1 MIEHRSALNTVLDI
15 NERFEVRADDRILA
29 LSSLSFD
36 LSVYDIFG
44 ALAAGAT
51 IVMPHPMSAQEPGD
65 WADLGRQERVTIWN
79 SVPAL
84 LEMWV
89 GHLEGRQKDHSIRLA
104 LLSGDW
110 IPVGLP
116 DRARAALPGLQ
127 LVSLGGATEAS
138 IWSIGYPISAV
149 GKDWRSIPYG
159 QPLRNQQM
167 HVLNEE
173 MTPCPIW
180 VPGQIYIAG
189 IGLARGYWQDEA
201 KTRGQFVSHPQSGE
215 RLY

>member
-51 IVMPHPMSAQEPGD
+51 IVMPHPMSAREPGD
-65 WADLGRQERVTIWN
+65 WADLVRQERVTIWN

-89 GHLEGRQKDHSIRLA
+89 GHLEGRQKGPLPPARTIERRLDPCGVTGPCARRAARIAAGQPGRRNRSVDLVDRLSDQRCGQGLEEHSLRTTAAQPANAYSERRDDAVPDLGIGPNLHRR
-104 LLSGDW
+104 
-110 IPVGLP
+110 
-116 DRARAALPGLQ
+116 DRARA
-127 LVSLGGATEAS
+127 
-138 IWSIGYPISAV
+138 
-149 GKDWRSIPYG
+149 R
-159 QPLRNQQM
+159 
-167 HVLNEE
+167 VL
-173 MTPCPIW
+173 
-180 VPGQIYIAG
+180 AG
-189 IGLARGYWQDEA
+189 
-201 KTRGQFVSHPQSGE
+201 
-215 RLY
+215 

>member
-1 MIEHRSALNTVLDI
+1 M
-15 NERFEVRADDRILA
+15 
-29 LSSLSFD
+29 
-36 LSVYDIFG
+36 
-44 ALAAGAT
+44 
-51 IVMPHPMSAQEPGD
+51 
-65 WADLGRQERVTIWN
+65 
-79 SVPAL
+79 
-84 LEMWV
+84 
-89 GHLEGRQKDHSIRLA
+89 GHVEGRQKDHSIRLA

-138 IWSIGYPISAV
+138 IWSIAYPISAV

-180 VPGQIYIAG
+180 VSGQIYIAG
-189 IGLARGYWQDEA
+189 IGLARGYWRDDRHDPRTVRLKSAERR
-201 KTRGQFVSHPQSGE
+201 TTVPNRGCGTLSAGWQHRVSRPRG
-215 RLY
+215 RPG